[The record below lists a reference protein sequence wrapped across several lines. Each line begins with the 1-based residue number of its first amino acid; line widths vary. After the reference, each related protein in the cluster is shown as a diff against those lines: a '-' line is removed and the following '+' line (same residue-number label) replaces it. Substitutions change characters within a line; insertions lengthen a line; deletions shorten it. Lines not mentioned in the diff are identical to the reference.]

1 MDLDSADWTLYDYID
16 PDSLDSLFD
25 HEGNTIT
32 SLEFMVK
39 GKTVTV
45 WQDGEVNAEWNSRIP
60 CKGVFLLRR
69 VMLCLL
75 VIPLS

>member
-16 PDSLDSLFD
+16 PDSPDSLFD

-45 WQDGEVNAEWNSRIP
+45 WQDGEVNAE
-60 CKGVFLLRR
+60 VE
-69 VMLCLL
+69 
-75 VIPLS
+75 